1 MRIAVIGSGDIG
13 GALALAL
20 SRGHDVIV
28 AGSRPGSES
37 AARVIAES
45 GGRVREATA
54 RDAAESAELV
64 VLSVPWHAVDRT
76 LDTGLVRALRGK
88 ILLIVTLPWNES
100 DTLEVG
106 TTTSGAEVIAS
117 KTPGARVV
125 QAFNTV
131 GSATVAA
138 PSAHGLPATVIV
150 SGDDAPAKQAVA
162 DLAREIGF
170 DVVDAGPLRSARYT
184 EPMAMLYAQLA
195 YDGGLGDDVAFRV
208 LHGTPVKSG
217 ADE

>member
-20 SRGHDVIV
+20 SRRHDVTV

-37 AARVIAES
+37 AARVVAES
-45 GGRVREATA
+45 GGRVREAAA
-54 RDAAESAELV
+54 RDAAERAELA
-64 VLSVPWHAVDRT
+64 VLSVPWDAVGRT
-76 LDTGLVRALRGK
+76 LDAGLVRALRGK
-88 ILLIVTLPWNES
+88 ILLVVTLPWNAGDS
-100 DTLEVG
+100 LEIG
-106 TTTSGAEVIAS
+106 TTTSGAELIAS
-117 KTPGARVV
+117 KAPGALVV

-131 GSATVAA
+131 AAATVAA
-138 PSAHGLPATVIV
+138 PAAHGPPATVIV
-150 SGDDAPAKQAVA
+150 SGDDAPAKQVVA
-162 DLAREIGF
+162 KLAREIGF

-195 YDGGLGDDVAFRV
+195 YDGGLGEDVAFRV
-208 LHGTPVKSG
+208 LHGAPAKSP